1 MRKNNYAHNKLG
13 QKVFCRTEIAPTG
26 VLVADFYLPQHKF
39 GIIWKR
45 TESVQI
51 NGIRETKDKRKD
63 IVTYLVHP
71 SFWMG
76 TSFKDYNY
84 TYKTPQDALNM
95 VFNDFIHLYV

>member
-1 MRKNNYAHNKLG
+1 MRKNNYAHNKNG

-45 TESVQI
+45 TEFVQI

-63 IVTYLVHP
+63 VVTYLIHP

-76 TSFKDYNY
+76 TSFKDY